1 MVKCCL
7 VRRENRNFLVGPIH
21 FFPLPT
27 RNSSLQIGEKIRVK
41 TLVLTQ
47 WKIAP
52 KFLMLLKNLFY
63 PHLVYTP
70 LCLVLFVSP
79 LHSPQLNCN
88 SSHLFFFFFHVL
100 VTLYFPP
107 PPFFFVTQF
116 FLFPSSNM
124 STHTHII
131 IIIIIIIITKKII

>member
-70 LCLVLFVSP
+70 LYLVLFVSP

-88 SSHLFFFFFHVL
+88 SSHLFFFFSMFWL
-100 VTLYFPP
+100 LFISPP
-107 PPFFFVTQF
+107 PPLF
-116 FLFPSSNM
+116 FLSPSFFCFHPA
-124 STHTHII
+124 TCPHTHI
-131 IIIIIIIITKKII
+131 